1 MFLFN
6 DLCDEGDLNFELVL
20 GKQIVCWL
28 SMVMWVVIFRIRPVL
43 CLIMKYFAQ

>member
-28 SMVMWVVIFRIRPVL
+28 VWLCGLVIFRIIPVL
-43 CLIMKYFAQ
+43 CLVMKYFAQ